1 MIKSE
6 VLLKFFLKQKIS
18 FFTGVPDSVLKNFTE
33 VLSVNK
39 KISHLIGVNEGSCIS
54 IAAGYYLKSKKL
66 GVVYMQNSG
75 LGNAVNPLISILDK
89 NVYSIPLIM
98 IIGWRGAPGTKDE
111 PQHRAQG
118 KITKKLLNLMNIK
131 YCEVNNQND
140 FHKIKSLI
148 QFSKKNKI
156 PSAILI
162 KRNSIFKIK
171 KKIQVNK
178 NKHKISREVF
188 LKNLLKILNF
198 RDKIVSTTGYTSR
211 ELNHLRKKENLLK
224 GKDFYMVGG
233 MGHAASLSLGFS
245 LKNKDRV
252 LCVDG
257 DGSLLM
263 HMGSLLTV
271 VNNSKKNFKY
281 ILLNNNCHES
291 VGGQRTYSEEID
303 FKKFSQ
309 SVGFEKYLII
319 RNVQALKKN
328 LKKYINFKKKVFI
341 EIKIAQEVIKNLGRP
356 EKLKEIKK
364 EFMN

>member
-39 KISHLIGVNEGSCIS
+39 KVSHLIGVNEGSCIS

>member
-98 IIGWRGAPGTKDE
+98 IIGWRGAPDTKDE

-131 YCEVNNQND
+131 YCEVNDQKD

-252 LCVDG
+252 LCIDG

-319 RNVQALKKN
+319 RNIQALKKN

-341 EIKIAQEVIKNLGRP
+341 EVKIAQEVIKNLGRP

>member
-131 YCEVNNQND
+131 YCEVNDQKD

-319 RNVQALKKN
+319 RNIQALKKN

-341 EIKIAQEVIKNLGRP
+341 EVKIAQEVIKNLGRP

>member
-33 VLSVNK
+33 VLSGNK

-98 IIGWRGAPGTKDE
+98 IIGWRGAPDTKDE

-131 YCEVNNQND
+131 YCEVNDQKD

-171 KKIQVNK
+171 KKIKVNK

-252 LCVDG
+252 LCIDG

-319 RNVQALKKN
+319 RNIQALKKN

-341 EIKIAQEVIKNLGRP
+341 EVKIAQEVIKNLGRP
-356 EKLKEIKK
+356 EKLKDIKK

>member
-319 RNVQALKKN
+319 RNIQALKKN

-341 EIKIAQEVIKNLGRP
+341 EVKIAQEVIKNLGRP

>member
-39 KISHLIGVNEGSCIS
+39 KVSHLIGVNEGSCIS

-319 RNVQALKKN
+319 RNIQALKKN